1 MIAIS
6 STLAMILSYLE
17 SMVPLSFAVP
27 GIKIGL
33 ANIVI
38 VFVMYRLGI
47 KQAIAVSFIRLI
59 WVAIIFGSFAPFV
72 YSASGAVLSLAGM
85 AILKLTNKFS
95 TVGVSVAGG
104 ILHNAGQIIAAAV
117 LMGTAQIVYY
127 MPVLIVSG
135 LATGVIIGV
144 VAALTVKKIPKSV
157 I

>member
-59 WVAIIFGSFAPFV
+59 WVAIIFGSFATFV

-85 AILKLTNKFS
+85 GILKLTNKFS